1 MDRRFLNAYVD
12 PAPFRLLGRSLYP
25 WCLKYRV
32 RLMALDSP
40 LLTGSRGITPAD
52 LIFACQV
59 CAEEQLGA
67 IGWRDQLRIV
77 SLENNPA
84 KFERLLEAFAGYILV
99 QDWPKFW
106 EQSKAKAGGGGD
118 KGVPWPLS
126 IVANLIA
133 SGIEEK
139 RAWEMPECQAIWLNS
154 ALAIRKGADVAI
166 MSPEE
171 EAFIAEELAKD
182 KAAAAAESP
191 SNPAKETP
199 DDGTIPGA

>member
-1 MDRRFLNAYVD
+1 MDKRFLDAFID
-12 PAPFRLLGRSLYP
+12 PAPFRLLGRTLYP

-32 RLMALDSP
+32 RLIAFDSP
-40 LLTGSRGITPAD
+40 LVTGSRRISPTD
-52 LIFACQV
+52 LLFACKV
-59 CAEEQLGA
+59 CAEEPLGGY
-67 IGWRDQLRIV
+67 IGIRDQLRII
-77 SLENNPA
+77 SLCRNPE

-106 EQSKAKAGGGGD
+106 EQTKTKSGGGN

-171 EAFIAEELAKD
+171 EAFMAEEEARE
-182 KAAAAAESP
+182 KAAATP

>member
-12 PAPFRLLGRSLYP
+12 PAPFRILGRTLYP
-25 WCLKYRV
+25 WCFKYRV
-32 RLMALDSP
+32 RLMAFDSP
-40 LLTGSRGITPAD
+40 LVTGSRGITPAD

-59 CAEEQLGA
+59 CAEEPLGG
-67 IGWRDQLRIV
+67 ISWRDRLRILV
-77 SLENNPA
+77 LNRNSL

-99 QDWPKFW
+99 ADWPKFW
-106 EQSKAKAGGGGD
+106 EKTKTKSGGGD

-133 SGIEEK
+133 SGIPEQ

-171 EAFIAEELAKD
+171 EAFMAEEEAKE
-182 KAAAAAESP
+182 AAASA
-191 SNPAKETP
+191 SNPAKESTP
-199 DDGTIPGA
+199 

>member
-1 MDRRFLNAYVD
+1 
-12 PAPFRLLGRSLYP
+12 
-25 WCLKYRV
+25 
-32 RLMALDSP
+32 MAFDSP
-40 LLTGSRGITPAD
+40 LVTGSRGITPAD

-59 CAEEQLGA
+59 CAEEQLGEV
-67 IGWRDQLRIV
+67 RIV
-77 SLENNPA
+77 TLSHHPA

-106 EQSKAKAGGGGD
+106 EQTKTKSGGGD

-133 SGIEEK
+133 SGVPEQ

-171 EAFIAEELAKD
+171 EAFMAEEEAKD
-182 KAAAAAESP
+182 AAAAA
-191 SNPAKETP
+191 SNPAKESTP
-199 DDGTIPGA
+199 

>member
-1 MDRRFLNAYVD
+1 MDRRFLDAYID
-12 PAPFRLLGRSLYP
+12 PAPFRLLGRTLYP

-32 RLMALDSP
+32 RLMAFDSP
-40 LLTGSRGITPAD
+40 LVTGSRGITPAD
-52 LIFACQV
+52 LLFACKV
-59 CAEEQLGA
+59 CAEEPLGGN
-67 IGWRDQLRIV
+67 IGFVDELRLM
-77 SLENNPA
+77 SMSRNPA
-84 KFERLLEAFAGYILV
+84 KFEAMLTAFAGYILV

-106 EQSKAKAGGGGD
+106 EQTKTKSGGGD
-118 KGVPWPLS
+118 RGVPWPLS

-133 SGIEEK
+133 NGIEEK

-171 EAFIAEELAKD
+171 EAYMDEEEARE
-182 KAAAAAESP
+182 AAA

-199 DDGTIPGA
+199 DEPIPGA

>member
-32 RLMALDSP
+32 RLMAFDSP
-40 LLTGSRGITPAD
+40 LVDGSRGISPAD
-52 LIFACQV
+52 LLFACQV
-59 CAEEQLGA
+59 CAEEPLGGK
-67 IGWRDQLRIV
+67 IGLADQLRLM
-77 SLENNPA
+77 SLSRNPE

-106 EQSKAKAGGGGD
+106 EQSKTKSGGGD

-133 SGIEEK
+133 SGIDEK

-171 EAFIAEELAKD
+171 EAFMAEEEARE
-182 KAAAAAESP
+182 AA
-191 SNPAKETP
+191 SNQAKEKTP
-199 DDGTIPGA
+199 DEPIP

>member
-40 LLTGSRGITPAD
+40 LVTGSRAISTAD
-52 LIFACQV
+52 LLFACQV
-59 CAEEQLGA
+59 CAEEPLGGSISWA
-67 IGWRDQLRIV
+67 DQLRLG
-77 SLENNPA
+77 SLARNPA
-84 KFERLLEAFAGYILV
+84 KFEAIVEAFAGYILV
-99 QDWPKFW
+99 HDWPKFW
-106 EQSKAKAGGGGD
+106 DQNKTKSGGGG
-118 KGVPWPLS
+118 KGVPWPLA

-133 SGIEEK
+133 NGIEEK
-139 RAWEMPECQAIWLNS
+139 RAWEMPEGQAIWLNS

-171 EAFIAEELAKD
+171 EAFMAEEEAKE
-182 KAAAAAESP
+182 KAASSAA

-199 DDGTIPGA
+199 DEPIPGA

>member
-1 MDRRFLNAYVD
+1 MDKRFLAAFID
-12 PAPFRLLGRSLYP
+12 PAPFRLLGRSMYP

-32 RLMALDSP
+32 RLMAFDSP
-40 LLTGSRGITPAD
+40 LVTGSRGITPAD

-59 CAEEQLGA
+59 CAEEPLGSL
-67 IGWRDQLRIV
+67 GWRDQLRML
-77 SLENNPA
+77 SLARNPA
-84 KFERLLEAFAGYILV
+84 KFEKMLEAFAGYILV

-106 EQSKAKAGGGGD
+106 EQTKKSSGGS

-126 IVANLIA
+126 IVANLITN
-133 SGIEEK
+133 GIDEK

-154 ALAIRKGADVAI
+154 ALAISKGADVAI

-171 EAFIAEELAKD
+171 EAFMADEEAKD
-182 KAAAAAESP
+182 AAATA

-199 DDGTIPGA
+199 